1 MPQRKTQRKVKD
13 FLQASYLPQK
23 EAAKFINEQ
32 YGYQYDPNLSSM
44 QTKVFLSP
52 GTQEAIVT
60 HRGSKRIIDDWIKT
74 NIPLAI
80 GQEGNTT
87 RFQEAKSTI
96 QRVREQYPNYK
107 TISVGHSLGGA
118 LARNSDSDFSVS
130 YNPGI
135 GIGNIGTVVKP
146 NEKIYRTKGDV
157 VSALSNVMFGNR
169 NENVINSL
177 NPLTIHSYHSL
188 PDDVFF

>member
-1 MPQRKTQRKVKD
+1 MPERKLKD
-13 FLQASYLPQK
+13 FLKASYLPQK
-23 EAAKFINEQ
+23 EAAKFINEK
-32 YGYQYDPNLSSM
+32 YGYEYDPNLSSM

-52 GTQEAIVT
+52 GTQEAIIA
-60 HRGSKRIIDDWIKT
+60 HRGSKRIIDDWINT

-80 GQEGNTT
+80 GLEGNTK

-96 QRVREQYPNYK
+96 QRIREQYPNYK
-107 TISVGHSLGGA
+107 TISTGHSLAGA

-135 GIGNIGTVVKP
+135 GIGSIGTVVKP